1 MIALL
6 TLLAAQA
13 AAPMQASPPMAG
25 RAGMAIQS
33 GDARLRSDPPLPQAA
48 TASPPPSVMVGM
60 PVVNPNG
67 NAVGRIVA
75 ADGSRVVI
83 DTGAQRMS
91 YPSTRFSASGG
102 SAVFDL
108 TQAQVDTEAL
118 GAQGDARARLMT
130 MVIPGAAVRDPG
142 GTLIGTVEGVGSGGV
157 TVSGGST
164 KTAVP
169 ISAFSVDATG
179 GLVIPVSAAEFSAP
193 R

>member
-1 MIALL
+1 MFALL
-6 TLLAAQA
+6 TLLAAQT
-13 AAPMQASPPMAG
+13 AAPMQAVPPMAG
-25 RAGMAIQS
+25 QAGMTVRS
-33 GDARLRSDPPLPQAA
+33 GEARLRSDPPLPTSAM
-48 TASPPPSVMVGM
+48 ASPPMTVVVGM

-67 NAVGRIVA
+67 NAVGRVVA

-91 YPSTRFSASGG
+91 YPSTRFSAANG

-108 TQAQVDTEAL
+108 TQAQVDTQAL
-118 GAQGDARARLMT
+118 GVQGDPSARLAT
-130 MVIPGAAVRDPG
+130 MVIPGAAVRDPS
-142 GTLIGTVEGVGSGGV
+142 GTIIGTVEGVGSGGV

-169 ISAFSVDATG
+169 MSAFSLDANG
-179 GLVIPVSAAEFSAP
+179 GLVIPVSAADFSAP